1 MPVDLI
7 DGNTYNA
14 PKGSKHSRPISL
26 KPLTNTLLLLLYS
39 DAISLTL
46 SSPFLSASIAAYCAV
61 VGEHIIPYWWIFFIA
76 SIKTLFP
83 AAYPSLHPVIAFSK
97 SSGISLKSSSALRF
111 IILDVAPVNA
121 VHPL

>member
-7 DGNTYNA
+7 DGNTYKA
-14 PKGSKHSRPISL
+14 PKGSKQSSPISL

-39 DAISLTL
+39 AAISLTL

-76 SIKTLFP
+76 SIKILFP
-83 AAYPSLHPVIAFSK
+83 AAYPSLHPVIAYALENPFT
-97 SSGISLKSSSALRF
+97 INVLSLTSLNNAIETCSSS
-111 IILDVAPVNA
+111 
-121 VHPL
+121 